1 MPKPKEPFVTAT
13 TKSIFQALVAA
24 QKNFESAAKTSN
36 NPHFRSKYAALDVC
50 VDAVK
55 EALNNEGIFLLQKTH
70 GCTDGVMVET
80 IFIHESGDQLSG
92 GVLHVPASKHDAQGY
107 GSALTYAR
115 RYSLLAACGI
125 APEDDDG
132 NAATKSPPKTI
143 KQPSDQEI
151 EAKRFEVTQAFEAAT
166 NTDELRKALDPAR
179 EWAKL
184 YGLAKFN
191 NEIVDLAKTRAA
203 ALNTEE

>member
-1 MPKPKEPFVTAT
+1 MT
-13 TKSIFQALVAA
+13 TKSKTIFEALVAA
-24 QKNFESAAKTSN
+24 QKNFESAAKSSS

-55 EALNNEGIFLLQKTH
+55 GALNDEGIFLLQKTH
-70 GCTDGVMVET
+70 ECTDGVMVET
-80 IFIHESGDQLSG
+80 IFIHESGEQLSG

-132 NAATKSPPKTI
+132 NQASKPVPKASAEQINSKRSDAEKVLATATTV
-143 KQPSDQEI
+143 DQVKKCI
-151 EAKRFEVTQAFEAAT
+151 EPFRQ
-166 NTDELRKALDPAR
+166 
-179 EWAKL
+179 WAKE
-184 YGLAKFN
+184 YGLSAFN
-191 NEIVDLAKTRAA
+191 AELVELAKSRAS
-203 ALNTEE
+203 ALNVKAED

>member
-1 MPKPKEPFVTAT
+1 MTAT
-13 TKSIFQALVAA
+13 SKSIYQALVAA

-70 GCTDGVMVET
+70 DCTDGVMVET

-132 NAATKSPPKTI
+132 NAATKAPPKAAPKAL

-151 EAKRFEVTQAFEAAT
+151 EAKRFEVSQAFEAAT
-166 NTDELRKALDPAR
+166 NTDELRKVLDPAR

-191 NEIVDLAKTRAA
+191 NEIVDLAKTRAS
-203 ALNTEE
+203 ALNNVED

>member
-1 MPKPKEPFVTAT
+1 MTAT
-13 TKSIFQALVAA
+13 SKTIYQSLVSA

-70 GCTDGVMVET
+70 ECTDGVMLET
-80 IFIHESGDQLSG
+80 IFIHESGEQLSG

-132 NAATKSPPKTI
+132 NAATKAPPKAI
-143 KQPSDQEI
+143 KQPSEQEV
-151 EAKRFEVTQAFEAAT
+151 ATKLKEVTEKMIFAT
-166 NTDELRKALDPAR
+166 TTDQLRKELDVGR

-184 YGLAKFN
+184 YGLPKFN
-191 NEIVDLAKTRAA
+191 NHIVELSRDLANELINKEA
-203 ALNTEE
+203 